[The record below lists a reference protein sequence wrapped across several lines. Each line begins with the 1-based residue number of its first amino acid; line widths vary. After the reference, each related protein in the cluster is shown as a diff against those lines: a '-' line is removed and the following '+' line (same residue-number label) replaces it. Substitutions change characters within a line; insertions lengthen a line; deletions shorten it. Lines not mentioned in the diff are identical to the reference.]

1 MAMLGQRRQQ
11 RRPARKRLEASNGQR
26 DEKGSVVIE
35 RMAHDGRG
43 VSRNRDGKTL
53 FIEQALTGE
62 EVEVAIHTQH
72 GRYDEGHVRR
82 VVKASEA
89 RVTPGCEHFGRCGG
103 CDLQHLE
110 IEGQRRHKQQ
120 VLREHLE
127 RHDIALP
134 EPELLKGEA
143 WGYRRRARL
152 GVRVGSDD
160 RLHFGYRVRG
170 QDRLFNIEQCPILEP
185 RLEALLQ
192 PLRALIETLEAPRR
206 LGHVELV
213 AGDDSV
219 MITLRQLRRVP
230 GDMTR
235 WQQFARDHQL
245 LLSVL
250 AGEGNSPQLMR
261 LDDHPDIW
269 PHYRALVDDRGAGIG
284 IQSGD
289 FLQANADVNHQ
300 LVARVLEWANVHN
313 EMAVMDLFAGV
324 GNFSLTLAAAGARV
338 IAYEGR
344 ESMVQRLRD
353 NAENAG
359 VADRI
364 DARCTD
370 LSGAPAGLEQ
380 ADLVVLDPPRSGAQ
394 GICQALAD
402 NGPSR
407 VLYVSCEPAT
417 LARDVHILTGGGYRL
432 VQALVADMFPQTAHL
447 ESLVLLERQST

>member
-1 MAMLGQRRQQ
+1 MAMLGQRREQ
-11 RRPARKRLEASNGQR
+11 RRPTRKRLEVSNGQR
-26 DEKGSVVIE
+26 EESGSVVIQ
-35 RMAHDGRG
+35 RLGHDGRG
-43 VSRNRDGKTL
+43 VSHNRDGKTL
-53 FIEQALTGE
+53 FIEQALPGE

-82 VVKASEA
+82 MVKASEA
-89 RVTPGCEHFGRCGG
+89 RVPPGCAHFGRCGG
-103 CDLQHLE
+103 CDLQHLK

-120 VLREHLE
+120 VLREHLA

-134 EPELLKGEA
+134 EPELLEGDA

-160 RLHFGYRVRG
+160 RIHFGYRVRG

-185 RLEALLQ
+185 RLEALLA

-230 GDMTR
+230 GDMAR

-250 AGEGNSPQLMR
+250 AGEGESPTLMR
-261 LDDHPDIW
+261 LDDQPDIW
-269 PHYRALVDDRGAGIG
+269 PHYRALADDRGAAIG

-289 FLQANADVNHQ
+289 FLQANACVNHQ
-300 LVARVLEWANVHN
+300 LVAKVLEWANVYD
-313 EMAVMDLFAGV
+313 EMAVVDLFAGV
-324 GNFSLTLAAAGARV
+324 GNFSLTLAGAGARV
-338 IAYEGR
+338 VAYEGR

-353 NAENAG
+353 NAETAG

-370 LSGAPAGLEQ
+370 LSGAPAGLEK
-380 ADLVVLDPPRSGAQ
+380 AALVVLDPPRAGAQ

-447 ESLVLLERQST
+447 ESLVLLERQSI